1 MLKKLLKYDLKWC
14 YKPLSVF
21 YILALFF
28 SIIVRIVESFE
39 QSLIVLIIDKICCG
53 VVIAMI
59 VNILIN
65 CFMRNWA
72 RFVRNIYKDESYLTH
87 TLPVSK
93 NKIYLS
99 KILTAII
106 TLLTSFIVII
116 ACLAIAILN
125 KDTWIILKESL
136 EQSAIYFNSSVF
148 SLIFVMIITIFFEF
162 LFMMM
167 SGILGIIIGHRSN
180 NLKIVKSIVI
190 GFVIY
195 MVLSFMSLVALFVAG
210 LLNPDIM
217 SLFNNIEVSS
227 NALKSMMLVG
237 ILVYTIYNV
246 GIYFIGNKLLNK
258 GVDVD

>member
-1 MLKKLLKYDLKWC
+1 MLKKLLKYDLEWC
-14 YKPLSVF
+14 YKPLLVF
-21 YILALFF
+21 YILAIFF
-28 SIIVRIVESFE
+28 SIIVRIVEGLE

-93 NKIYLS
+93 NKIFLS

-116 ACLAIAILN
+116 VCLAISCLN

-136 EQSAIYFNSSVF
+136 EQSAIYFDSSVF

-167 SGILGIIIGHRSN
+167 NGILGIIIGHRSN

-195 MVLSFMSLVALFVAG
+195 MILSSISIGILFVAG
-210 LLNPDIM
+210 LLNSDIM

-237 ILVYTIYNV
+237 ILVYAIYNL
-246 GIYFIGNKLLNK
+246 GIYIIGNKLLNK

>member
-1 MLKKLLKYDLKWC
+1 MLKKLLKYDLEWC
-14 YKPLSVF
+14 YKPLLVF
-21 YILALFF
+21 YILAIFF
-28 SIIVRIVESFE
+28 SIIVRVVESFE
-39 QSLIVLIIDKICCG
+39 QSLIILIIDKICCG
-53 VVIAMI
+53 IVIAMI

-72 RFVRNIYKDESYLTH
+72 RFVKNIYKDESYLTH

-99 KILTAII
+99 KVLTAII

-116 ACLAIAILN
+116 ACLAISALN

-136 EQSAIYFNSSVF
+136 EQSAIYFDSSVF
-148 SLIFVMIITIFFEF
+148 CFIFVMVITIFFEF

-167 SGILGIIIGHRSN
+167 CGILGIIIGHRFN

-190 GFVIY
+190 GFGIY
-195 MVLSFMSLVALFVAG
+195 IISSAMTVGILYIAG
-210 LLNPDIM
+210 LLNSDIM
-217 SLFNNIEVSS
+217 SLFNNIDVSS
-227 NALKSMMLVG
+227 NALKSMMLIG
-237 ILVYTIYNV
+237 ILVYAVYNL

-258 GVDVD
+258 GVNVD

>member
-14 YKPLSVF
+14 YKPLLVF
-21 YILALFF
+21 YILAIFF
-28 SIIVRIVESFE
+28 STIVRIVESFE

-59 VNILIN
+59 INILIN

-116 ACLAIAILN
+116 ACLAIATLN

-136 EQSAIYFNSSVF
+136 EQSAIYFDSSVF

-190 GFVIY
+190 GFIIY
-195 MVLSFMSLVALFVAG
+195 MILSSMSLVALFVAG
-210 LLNPDIM
+210 LLNSDIM

-237 ILVYTIYNV
+237 ILVYAIYNL
-246 GIYFIGNKLLNK
+246 GIYFIGNKLFNK

>member
-1 MLKKLLKYDLKWC
+1 MLKKLLKYDLEWC
-14 YKPLSVF
+14 YKPLLVF
-21 YILALFF
+21 YILAIFF

-72 RFVRNIYKDESYLTH
+72 RFVKNIYKDESYLTH

-99 KILTAII
+99 KILTASI

-116 ACLAIAILN
+116 VCFAIATLN
-125 KDTWIILKESL
+125 KDTWMILKESL
-136 EQSAIYFNSSVF
+136 EQSAIYFDSSVF

-162 LFMMM
+162 LFMLM

-195 MVLSFMSLVALFVAG
+195 TILSSMSLGALFIAG
-210 LLNPDIM
+210 LLNSDIM

-227 NALKSMMLVG
+227 NALKSMMFVG
-237 ILVYTIYNV
+237 ILVYAVYNL
-246 GIYFIGNKLLNK
+246 GIYFMGNKLLNK

>member
-1 MLKKLLKYDLKWC
+1 MLKKLLKYDLEWC
-14 YKPLSVF
+14 YKPLLVF
-21 YILALFF
+21 YILAIFF

-116 ACLAIAILN
+116 VCLAISCLN
-125 KDTWIILKESL
+125 KDTWIILKQSL
-136 EQSAIYFNSSVF
+136 EQSAIYFDSSVF
-148 SLIFVMIITIFFEF
+148 SFIFVMIITIFFEF

-167 SGILGIIIGHRSN
+167 CGILGIIIGHKSN
-180 NLKIVKSIVI
+180 NLKIVKSILI

-195 MVLSFMSLVALFVAG
+195 MILSFMSLGALFVAG
-210 LLNPDIM
+210 LLNSDIM

-227 NALKSMMLVG
+227 NVLKSMMLVG
-237 ILVYTIYNV
+237 IFVYAVYNL
-246 GIYFIGNKLLNK
+246 GIYFMGNKLLNK
-258 GVDVD
+258 GVNVD

>member
-1 MLKKLLKYDLKWC
+1 MLKKLLKYDLEWC
-14 YKPLSVF
+14 YKPLLVF
-21 YILALFF
+21 YILAIFF
-28 SIIVRIVESFE
+28 SIMVRIVESFE
-39 QSLIVLIIDKICCG
+39 QSLILLIIDKICCG
-53 VVIAMI
+53 VVIVMI
-59 VNILIN
+59 INILIN

-87 TLPVSK
+87 TLPISK

-116 ACLAIAILN
+116 VCLAISCLN
-125 KDTWIILKESL
+125 KDTWLILKESL
-136 EQSAIYFNSSVF
+136 EQSAIYFDSSVF
-148 SLIFVMIITIFFEF
+148 SLVFVIIITIFFEF
-162 LFMMM
+162 LFMLM

-180 NLKIVKSIVI
+180 HLKIVKSIII

-195 MVLSFMSLVALFVAG
+195 MILSSMSVVALFVVG
-210 LLNPDIM
+210 LLNSDIM

-237 ILVYTIYNV
+237 ILVYAIYNI
-246 GIYFIGNKLLNK
+246 GIYFMGNKILNK
-258 GVDVD
+258 GVNVD